1 MYCVVVVGED
11 QGAAIQVSCSLVMGP
26 VSVSLALRRREKYF
40 LKNSHFS
47 HYILTFLPIKST
59 RCTNFSNLF
68 LE

>member
-40 LKNSHFS
+40 LKNVSLGS
-47 HYILTFLPIKST
+47 TFLTLHI
-59 RCTNFSNLF
+59 NFSSNKINQMH
-68 LE
+68 